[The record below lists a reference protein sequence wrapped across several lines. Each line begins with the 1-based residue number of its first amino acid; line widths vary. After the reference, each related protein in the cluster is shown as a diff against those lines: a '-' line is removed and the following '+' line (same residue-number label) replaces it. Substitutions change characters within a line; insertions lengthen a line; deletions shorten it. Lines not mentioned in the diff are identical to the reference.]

1 MNVDI
6 IEKPKKNINEAI
18 KVESS
23 RDVVNLKDV
32 QEIRNAIREH
42 LLFIGLDNM
51 NNIRNITL
59 LGIGT
64 ACDVV
69 IDTKE
74 IIRMALY
81 SASNKVILVHNHPSN
96 NLVPSKEDLHIT
108 EVTNEMLKVFNI
120 KLLDHIIVTEKEFI
134 SMNKIQEIG
143 KERKIKSI
151 DILQKGLLIEE
162 NERLKHQIDEFQKEK
177 GKYNSLEVISAEY
190 VGNYNDTT
198 IYNIEILLNGKKE
211 YVTLERKYSDREEGY
226 QWELFS
232 NLNLKDEENKH
243 IIQVVSKNPPEMN
256 IDRPA
261 IIYEKLSTDEIEMEE
276 QDYG

>member
-143 KERKIKSI
+143 KERNIESI
-151 DILQKGLLIEE
+151 SILQKGLLIEE
-162 NERLKHQIDEFQKEK
+162 NERLRHQIDELQKEK

-198 IYNIEILLNGKKE
+198 IYNIEILQNGKKE

-226 QWELFS
+226 QWEVFS
-232 NLNLKDEENKH
+232 NLNLKDEEKKH

-261 IIYEKLSTDEIEMEE
+261 IIYEKLSTDEIKMEE

>member
-64 ACDVV
+64 TCDVL

-74 IIRMALY
+74 IIRTALY

-96 NLVPSKEDLHIT
+96 NLAPSKEDLHIT
-108 EVTNEMLKVFNI
+108 DVTNEMLKVFNI

-143 KERKIKSI
+143 KERNIKPI

-162 NERLKHQIDEFQKEK
+162 NERLRHQIDELQKE
-177 GKYNSLEVISAEY
+177 KYNSLEVISAEY

-261 IIYEKLSTDEIEMEE
+261 IIYETLSTDEIEMEE

>member
-143 KERKIKSI
+143 KERNIESI
-151 DILQKGLLIEE
+151 SILQKGLLIEE
-162 NERLKHQIDEFQKEK
+162 NERLRHQIDELQKEK

-198 IYNIEILLNGKKE
+198 IYNIEILQNGKKE

-226 QWELFS
+226 QWEVFS
-232 NLNLKDEENKH
+232 NLNLKDEEKKH

>member
-108 EVTNEMLKVFNI
+108 EVTKEMLKVFNI

>member
-143 KERKIKSI
+143 KERNIESI
-151 DILQKGLLIEE
+151 SILQKGLLIEE
-162 NERLKHQIDEFQKEK
+162 NERLRHQIDELQKEK
-177 GKYNSLEVISAEY
+177 EKYNSLEVISAEY

-198 IYNIEILLNGKKE
+198 IYNIEILQNGKKE

-226 QWELFS
+226 QWEVFS
-232 NLNLKDEENKH
+232 NLNLKDEEKKH

-261 IIYEKLSTDEIEMEE
+261 IIYEKLSTDEIKMEE